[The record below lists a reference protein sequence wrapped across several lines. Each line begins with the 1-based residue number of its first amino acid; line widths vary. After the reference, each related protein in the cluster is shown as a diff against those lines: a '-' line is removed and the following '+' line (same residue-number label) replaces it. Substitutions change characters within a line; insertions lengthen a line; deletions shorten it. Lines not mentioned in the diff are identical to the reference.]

1 MKIAEYNEMMAYL
14 TRPEPEVLPQPKPQ
28 ELLDIQ
34 EENKIERQQE
44 TMDKAS
50 PFLMDE
56 SLDFIRRENF
66 NIGSDPREDFTKF
79 RTLDEEIE
87 TLGKKQGEKFLRYL
101 GIYGDASFYQP
112 ELSITEKNTAK
123 DFKGKKQLSEWWKTI
138 PNQKRRNVRQS
149 FKDYENFVGTKP
161 AIRRKLYESL
171 RTDKKFYNEFKKQ
184 AAKTSITEIADG
196 GSRTSFNKIKNEFD
210 DIVFKKQKQG
220 GVPTKQVTDDG
231 NKILKELKKNTK
243 DSLAKIIN
251 KTKIPIERVNSAL
264 GALYRNNKDNDGK
277 FRFGKI
283 SSKIQEKLN
292 SLSNISVSNIKSELV
307 KKGQATKE
315 EVQQLIGRPSAVL
328 SKILPKGSVFEHT
341 LPKNVTDKLLEN
353 NLIDKKTYDT
363 LYKTGSRTSP
373 FLNDFKAKFDI
384 QQGRLLDKYLQD
396 KDYKSYKKEINKITK
411 TISDKTGGYKI
422 GYVDFKDGKMNIVA
436 NAKPLGESLKKFGPE
451 TTQKYLALDN
461 IKYTNNLLQN
471 YNNNPNDEAFSS
483 MFNKRTNITP
493 GEKISKEIVEDYK
506 FLEKSYN
513 SAKPFLKSTAK
524 IINFAK
530 NNLNNPV
537 TKALFANPYGRAAGI
552 ATTALV
558 VPSALLADE
567 SRDDEVLPFI
577 NKNEELE
584 TQDETQD
591 ETSLAGDI
599 GAGAGLTTGAAIGS
613 KATQAD
619 PLKGLRRFGK
629 KGAVNLLKLLG
640 TPAGIAAYEAG
651 LIPGLDGGVSDRL
664 KEGDSAEDVFLRSPI
679 TYAGLPLATLGQEF
693 LKTKPA
699 LQRIMSLGLSPK
711 IVRAGTPVGLGLMG
725 LTSLY
730 DSAKTFQEEFDALSP
745 EQQKKYLEEQEEF
758 GEDVQGAAEGGRIG
772 YSSGSDG
779 TDLAIKES
787 LEAFK
792 RYLEA
797 GGKLGYK
804 DFIAL
809 GNEGVS
815 KFFNAGGRVGF
826 ADGPNDPS
834 KRKFIKL
841 MGILSLLPYGIGKM
855 IKPAAKVAETAAP
868 VVAEGVKLG
877 FDKFMLLVD
886 KIKKLGKQ
894 TDNVTQTE
902 REVGYVYKG
911 KDGNEYELV
920 EDLTTGDVRVTKD
933 KPGFISTADDTI
945 ETIEDRSTFVLRRN
959 QADETT
965 KGRKPTDEY
974 DEMKEVPGPD
984 GTFDDV
990 DEISDL
996 SVKEVLDEIN

>member
-56 SLDFIRRENF
+56 SVDFIERENF

-79 RTLDEEIE
+79 RTLDEEIK

-220 GVPTKQVTDDG
+220 SPPTKQVTDDG

-277 FRFGKI
+277 LRFGKI

-315 EVQQLIGRPSAVL
+315 EVQQLIARPSAVL

-341 LPKNVTDKLLEN
+341 LPKNVTDKLLKN

-363 LYKTGSRTSP
+363 LYRTGSRTSP

-396 KDYKSYKKEINKITK
+396 KDYKSYKKEINKIKK

-537 TKALFANPYGRAAGI
+537 TKALFANPFGRAAGI

-584 TQDETQD
+584 TQDET
-591 ETSLAGDI
+591 SLAGDI
-599 GAGAGLTTGAAIGS
+599 GAAAGLTTGASIAS
-613 KATQAD
+613 KATKAD
-619 PLKGLRRFGK
+619 PLKGVRRFGK
-629 KGAVNLLKLLG
+629 KGAKNLLKVIGKVAGSPSAALGFGAYELGQGNTKLAGASLLAPEVFS
-640 TPAGIAAYEAG
+640 TLAPAGKGI
-651 LIPGLDGGVSDRL
+651 
-664 KEGDSAEDVFLRSPI
+664 
-679 TYAGLPLATLGQEF
+679 
-693 LKTKPA
+693 
-699 LQRIMSLGLSPK
+699 LS
-711 IVRAGTPVGLGLMG
+711 RAGSILMNPFGKYARAFTPVGLATIGAGMG
-725 LTSLY
+725 KDVYDEYKRREALTDEERLQE
-730 DSAKTFQEEFDALSP
+730 DIEAQAKDDEMM
-745 EQQKKYLEEQEEF
+745 
-758 GEDVQGAAEGGRIG
+758 VGAAEGGRIG
-772 YSSGSDG
+772 
-779 TDLAIKES
+779 
-787 LEAFK
+787 
-792 RYLEA
+792 
-797 GGKLGYK
+797 
-804 DFIAL
+804 
-809 GNEGVS
+809 
-815 KFFNAGGRVGF
+815 F
-826 ADGPNDPS
+826 ADGNDP
-834 KRKFIKL
+834 KNPGRRTFIKGMGILAALPFIGKFIKPATPL
-841 MGILSLLPYGIGKM
+841 VKKLANSNTVMPDWFPNFVDKFVGRSIGKK
-855 IKPAAKVAETAAP
+855 IDADLIEYTNPDLP
-868 VVAEGVKLG
+868 NVKLTRKDDG
-877 FDKFMLLVD
+877 SILVEGKNEFNESYNINYEPPGYELID
-886 KIKKLGKQ
+886 ETTGKAVKTPGNFEAVEGRHVALGPEDYD
-894 TDNVTQTE
+894 TDAFYADDLDELYTSDIADMEKYTTGNVTDTAKDAFG
-902 REVGYVYKG
+902 RDTGLKKG
-911 KDGNEYELV
+911 MYDSDMAQGRAE
-920 EDLTTGDVRVTKD
+920 
-933 KPGFISTADDTI
+933 
-945 ETIEDRSTFVLRRN
+945 N
-959 QADETT
+959 QADIL
-965 KGRKPTDEY
+965 RDE
-974 DEMKEVPGPD
+974 G
-984 GTFDDV
+984 
-990 DEISDL
+990 
-996 SVKEVLDEIN
+996 LDEID